1 MAENNNP
8 EDAKDTGHVWDGI
21 RELTN
26 PIPRWWMISFHISWI
41 WCIVYFLLYPSIPFI
56 NGKSN
61 EGLLGWTAIKEM
73 KEAVAENEAV
83 KAPYMK
89 KLSAMSAEE
98 IMADAEMRN
107 FAESAAKAVFGDNCA
122 ACHGSGGQG
131 AEGLFPALAD
141 DDWIF
146 GGDVETITETIT
158 DGRMGNMPAHAGDVS
173 DADINALADFV
184 IALPDGKATK
194 AGWEL
199 FEENGCT
206 ACHGGDA
213 KGAALNEDA
222 AGTGG
227 VNLTDK
233 IWRFSGD
240 REEVLRTIRNGVNQE
255 DVAGTRNAIMPAF
268 GEKLIAY
275 QIKIL
280 VVKVHSLGG
289 GQ

>member
-41 WCIVYFLLYPSIPFI
+41 WCILYILLYPSIPLI
-56 NGKSN
+56 DGSTK
-61 EGLLGWTAIKEM
+61 GLLGWTQVKEL
-73 KEAVAENEAV
+73 KEAVAENDAI

-89 KLSAMSAEE
+89 KLSAMNAKE

-122 ACHGSGGQG
+122 ACHGAGGQG

-146 GGDVETITETIT
+146 GGDLETITETIT
-158 DGRMGNMPAHAGDVS
+158 DGRMGNMPAHTGEVS

-184 IALPDGKATK
+184 VALPEGKATK
-194 AGWEL
+194 AGWAL

-206 ACHGGDA
+206 ACHGADA

-240 REEVLRTIRNGVNQE
+240 RDEVLRTIRNGVNQE
-255 DVAGTRNAIMPAF
+255 DVTGTRNATMPAF
-268 GEKLIAY
+268 GEKLTAD

-280 VVKVHSLGG
+280 VVKVQSLGG